1 MILCSGSATASS
13 EATEPLVPG
22 QRGRGGVARVP
33 RGREAQGRGWELRW
47 QEWGPSRAPSGVG
60 EHRAGLALRVLG
72 CALRDKQ
79 APVGRGGA
87 PGSRNQAGLGHRRME

>member
-22 QRGRGGVARVP
+22 QRGRGVVARVP
-33 RGREAQGRGWELRW
+33 RGGEAQGRGWELRW
-47 QEWGPSRAPSGVG
+47 QEWGPSRAPSGAG

-72 CALRDKQ
+72 CALRFKR
-79 APVGRGGA
+79 PLWGGEGFRA
-87 PGSRNQAGLGHRRME
+87 AESRLD